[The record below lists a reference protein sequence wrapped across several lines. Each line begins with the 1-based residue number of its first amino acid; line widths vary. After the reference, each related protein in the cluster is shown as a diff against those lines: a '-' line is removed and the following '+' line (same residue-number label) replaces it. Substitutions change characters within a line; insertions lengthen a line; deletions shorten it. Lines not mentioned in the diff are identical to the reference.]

1 MKVSVKIED
10 DVQTDLVKI
19 AGEYQVKTG
28 KRFSTS
34 ETIRELIKEHK
45 KEV

>member
-10 DVQTDLVKI
+10 DVQTELVKVS
-19 AGEYQVKTG
+19 GEYQVKTG
-28 KRFSTS
+28 RRFSIS

-45 KEV
+45 KEA